1 MGYKLVLRENE
12 DKMEL
17 VDNKNM
23 KALKIRSCD
32 LVEEPLWV
40 YLLAF
45 SLMLN

>member
-32 LVEEPLWV
+32 LVEEPL
-40 YLLAF
+40 
-45 SLMLN
+45 